1 MEKVTKFHFPNIK
14 KIDIENFSLY
24 KKVDEISIN
33 IDKDVFCLVGA
44 NGLGKSTFITIIN
57 YALTGIV
64 KNPERN
70 FSWYKSISGFYTKS
84 KSFAES
90 YFDGRIAEK
99 DYELAQVTIEF
110 DLGDKEYKITR
121 GFFEPD
127 EIRLFE
133 RKVKGENTIYL
144 DDDTNS
150 SDLDEQYKTHFIKDS
165 GFSEFAQFVFL
176 QSYVL
181 TFDETHQLLFWDSDI
196 MERVLYLFFG
206 LDSTIAKKADKLRKD
221 YNAYDSNFRNLQWQ
235 ITQTNRD
242 LKNIL
247 NANSSKPLAEEDI
260 KIAEKHKEL
269 LENITLLQEELHQVA
284 KEIQECD
291 LNIADLSI
299 KISSLRS
306 EYNEAFNNSMAEE
319 TPVEKDEELLRL
331 IKEIKSR
338 IFSDEPVQE
347 LIEKLVD
354 YLKEQKR
361 KNNSID
367 PRKSFEDLTV
377 IDKKLSVEIE
387 KQEEFQNRKNRFSV
401 KDEELYI
408 KVQALN
414 NEIKKIE
421 SENENIFNFPNNT
434 DESIELIKKSF
445 QDTIDRLKE
454 QKEESRV
461 KREAIKEELGKLE
474 NEMSKSFLEAE
485 ETFIPKFNFFANS
498 FLGLEINIELSSNTK
513 GANLILR
520 VDDNKRSDAFQL
532 SESQRYFIDIALRMA
547 LLGIGTE
554 KANLLIDTPEGSLD
568 IAYESRA
575 GKMIADF
582 SDGNFS
588 TVMTAN
594 INSSQLLLELAKI
607 CGRDRMHIER
617 MTNWTYLSEVQNDAN
632 EKIETAFNEI
642 ERRLDNE

>member
-1 MEKVTKFHFPNIK
+1 MTKFHFPHIKNIV
-14 KIDIENFSLY
+14 IENFSLY
-24 KKVDEISIN
+24 KKVDEVSMN
-33 IDKDVFCLVGA
+33 MDTNVFCLVGA

-70 FSWYKSISGFYTKS
+70 FSWYKSINGFYSKS

-90 YFDGRIAEK
+90 YFDGRINEN
-99 DYELAQVTIEF
+99 DYELAQVTIVF
-110 DLGDKEYKITR
+110 DLGDYEYKITR

-127 EIRLFE
+127 ELRLFE
-133 RKVKGENTIYL
+133 RKLNQVNTITVEE
-144 DDDTNS
+144 DTNS
-150 SDLDEQYKTHFIKDS
+150 ADLDELYKSQFIRDS
-165 GFSEFAQFVFL
+165 GFSEFGQFVFL

-247 NANSSKPLAEEDI
+247 NASSSKPLDEEDI
-260 KIAEKHKEL
+260 KIIEQHKEL
-269 LENITLLQEELHQVA
+269 LDSIVLLQEELQQITN
-284 KEIQECD
+284 EIQECD

-299 KISSLRS
+299 KISSLRA
-306 EYNEAFNNSMAEE
+306 EYNDIFNNSMSEE
-319 TPVEKDEELLRL
+319 IPVEKDEELLKL

-338 IFSDEPVQE
+338 IFLDESVQE
-347 LIEKLVD
+347 LLEKVVF

-361 KNNSID
+361 RNNSID
-367 PRKSFEDLTV
+367 PSVNFEDLRE
-377 IDKKLSVEIE
+377 IDKKLSAEIE
-387 KQEEFQNRKNRFSV
+387 KQEEYQKRKNRFSL

-408 KVQALN
+408 KIQVLN

-421 SENENIFNFPNNT
+421 SDNESIFNSLSNT

-454 QKEESRV
+454 QKEDSRI
-461 KREAIKEELGKLE
+461 KRELIKIELSKLE
-474 NEMSKSFLEAE
+474 NEMSKSFLDAE
-485 ETFIPKFNFFANS
+485 KIFIPKFNFFANS
-498 FLGLEINIELSSNTK
+498 FLGLAIDIELSFNTK

-520 VDDNKRSDAFQL
+520 VDDNKRSDSFQL

-547 LLGIGTE
+547 LLGIGAQ
-554 KANLLIDTPEGSLD
+554 KASLLIDTPEGSLD

-582 SDGNFS
+582 SDGDFT

-632 EKIETAFNEI
+632 EKIELAFSEI
-642 ERRLDNE
+642 EKRLDNE

>member
-1 MEKVTKFHFPNIK
+1 MKFHFPNIK

-24 KKVDEISIN
+24 KKKDEISIN

-70 FSWYKSISGFYTKS
+70 FSWYKSISGFYNKS

-127 EIRLFE
+127 ELRLFE
-133 RKVKGENTIYL
+133 RKVNGEDTINT

-150 SDLDEQYKTHFIKDS
+150 ADLDDKYKTHFVKDS
-165 GFSEFAQFVFL
+165 RFSEFAQFVFL

-221 YNAYDSNFRNLQWQ
+221 YNAYDSNFRNIQWQ

-247 NANSSKPLAEEDI
+247 NAGSSKPLDEEDLRVI
-260 KIAEKHKEL
+260 EHHKDL
-269 LENITLLQEELHQVA
+269 LDSITILHEELHQIA

-319 TPVEKDEELLRL
+319 IPVEKDEELLKL
-331 IKEIKSR
+331 MKDIKSR
-338 IFSDEPVQE
+338 IFLDEPVQE
-347 LIEKLVD
+347 LIEKLID
-354 YLKEQKR
+354 YIKEQKR

-367 PRKSFEDLTV
+367 PSRSFEELSV
-377 IDKKLSVEIE
+377 IDKKLSIEIE
-387 KQEEFQNRKNRFSV
+387 KQENFQNRKNRFSV

-408 KVQALN
+408 KIQALS

-421 SENENIFNFPNNT
+421 SENENILNSSNNT

-445 QDTIDRLKE
+445 QDTVDRLKE

-461 KREAIKEELGKLE
+461 KRETIKEELRKLE

-498 FLGLEINIELSSNTK
+498 FLGLAINIELNSNTK

-554 KANLLIDTPEGSLD
+554 KAILLIDTPEGSLD

-607 CGRDRMHIER
+607 CRKDRMHIER

-632 EKIETAFNEI
+632 EKIDKAFNEI
-642 ERRLDNE
+642 ERRLGNE

>member
-1 MEKVTKFHFPNIK
+1 MIKFHFPNIK
-14 KIDIENFSLY
+14 KIDIESFSLY

-64 KNPERN
+64 KNPDRN

-84 KSFAES
+84 KNFAES
-90 YFDGRIAEK
+90 YFDGRIAEQ
-99 DYELAQVTIEF
+99 DYELAQVTIKF

-127 EIRLFE
+127 ELRFFE
-133 RKVKGENTIYL
+133 RKVNGVDTIHI
-144 DDDTNS
+144 DDNTNS
-150 SDLDEQYKTHFIKDS
+150 ADLDEKYKTHFVKDS

-206 LDSTIAKKADKLRKD
+206 LDSSIAKKADKLRKD

-242 LKNIL
+242 LKNVL
-247 NANSSKPLAEEDI
+247 NASRSKPLDEEDI
-260 KIAEKHKEL
+260 RAIEYHKEL
-269 LENITLLQEELHQVA
+269 LENITLLQEELHQIA

-299 KISSLRS
+299 RISSLRS
-306 EYNEAFNNSMAEE
+306 EYNEAFNNSMVEE

-338 IFSDEPVQE
+338 IFLNEPIQE

-354 YLKEQKR
+354 YLKEQKK
-361 KNNSID
+361 KNNSVD
-367 PRKSFEDLTV
+367 PKKSFEDLTI

-387 KQEEFQNRKNRFSV
+387 KQEEFQNRKNRFFL

-408 KVQALN
+408 RVQALN

-421 SENENIFNFPNNT
+421 SDNENIFNFPNNT

-445 QDTIDRLKE
+445 QNTLDRLKE
-454 QKEESRV
+454 QKEESRI
-461 KREAIKEELGKLE
+461 KRETIKEELGKLE

-485 ETFIPKFNFFANS
+485 EIFIPKFNFFANS
-498 FLGLEINIELSSNTK
+498 FLGLAINIELSSNTK

-607 CGRDRMHIER
+607 CRRDRMHIER

-632 EKIETAFNEI
+632 EKIENAFNEI
-642 ERRLDNE
+642 ERRLDHE